1 MRHLL
6 ANLCIRLDYFSLPI
20 DVRGVGFSGDKVQHA
35 LKQNL
40 GIIERD
46 DTIQVINHMVD
57 TLGRCLQN
65 G

>member
-1 MRHLL
+1 MFFL
-6 ANLCIRLDYFSLPI
+6 LPI
-20 DVRGVGFSGDKVQHA
+20 DVRGVGFAGDKVQHA

-57 TLGRCLQN
+57 TLGRGLQN